1 LQYSKQNLTY
11 IHSKLIAW
19 YRTNK
24 RNLPWRQTTNPYKIW
39 LSEIILQ
46 QTRVAQGLSYYLKFI
61 ENYPSV
67 NDLAY
72 ATEDEILKDWQG
84 LGYYS
89 RARNLHAAAKEI
101 VKNYKGKFP
110 NNYEDIK
117 KLKGVGDYTAA
128 AIISFAYKGQYPV
141 VDGNVYRFL
150 SRLFGITTPIDTS
163 QGKKDFYQL
172 AKQLLGNHDSSIF
185 NQAIME
191 FGALQCSPKNPDC
204 STCPLQS
211 KCSAFETNSVEN
223 LPVKQGKTKVR
234 KRHFTYLIIEDD
246 NHLLINKRNKKDIW
260 QGLYDFPSIETTN
273 TLKKNKLS
281 KVEEMINL
289 FNQCDYKIKS
299 LSEVRKHL
307 LSHQQIFA
315 QFCHIDTVK
324 LSNLNTSQFEIVK
337 RSNLHSYPIPKL
349 LENYLREETN
359 LLSLPQ

>member
-1 LQYSKQNLTY
+1 MQYSKQNLTY

-24 RNLPWRQTTNPYKIW
+24 RDLPWRQTTDPYQIW

-46 QTRVAQGLSYYLKFI
+46 QTRVAQGLDYYLKFI
-61 ENYPSV
+61 EHYPTIFE
-67 NDLAY
+67 LAK
-72 ATEDEILKDWQG
+72 APEDEVLKDWQG

-89 RARNLHAAAKEI
+89 RARNLHTTAKEI
-101 VKNYKGKFP
+101 VKNYKGNFP
-110 NNYEDIK
+110 NKYEDIK

-128 AIISFAYKGQYPV
+128 AIASFAYKDQYPV

-150 SRLFGITTPIDTS
+150 SRLFGVTTPIDTS
-163 QGKKDFYQL
+163 QGKKDFSQL

-191 FGALQCSPKNPDC
+191 FGALQCCPKNPNC

-211 KCSAFETNSVEN
+211 KCSAIETNTVAN

-246 NHLLINKRNKKDIW
+246 SYLLIHKRNKKDIW
-260 QGLYDFPSIETTN
+260 QGLYDFPSIETTK
-273 TLKKNKLS
+273 TLKKNELS
-281 KVEEMINL
+281 KKEEIKKL
-289 FNQCDYKIKS
+289 FTQCDYSIQS
-299 LSEVRKHL
+299 ISAVRKHI

-315 QFCHIDTVK
+315 QFCHITTIK
-324 LSNLNTSQFEIVK
+324 LTNLNTSQFEIIK
-337 RSNLHSYPIPKL
+337 RSKLHSYPIPKL